1 MGYFQIINNND
12 NANNI
17 SVGEKRED
25 KNGSSNL
32 SFGAFLFYSPW
43 KMAFPA
49 LCSHLWVPDTNVKR
63 MGTFPGGS
71 WVLQTFR
78 TLSEGHISC
87 KGKEAR
93 LEEGEMC
100 SISTRNKLTEADKKE
115 PPGWS

>member
-78 TLSEGHISC
+78 TLSESPYKLQGQRSM
-87 KGKEAR
+87 AR
-93 LEEGEMC
+93 RG
-100 SISTRNKLTEADKKE
+100 RNVQHKHQEQTH
-115 PPGWS
+115 